1 MPMYLDVGLLYYRRD
16 IIRRLP
22 DADAVEK
29 RLQESMTWEEMAQL
43 RTRLAY
49 MNKPFYLFPAKDYE
63 GLICN
68 YLELAVGYDPE
79 FLKSNTFDLHS
90 PTAAKSLHMMVD
102 FVKNGTTPQEVTD
115 FDEFLCNKYMLD
127 HDGVFVRSWPD
138 FVKNLLSSYSDTTK
152 LKYIA
157 TAPLPHFKGKPS
169 TSVFGGWNL
178 MVSKSSTK
186 KNEAIEF
193 IRFFQ
198 SETIQRMIFEH
209 MGYLPA
215 INSVYEDSLFLSTH
229 HELQFFHQ
237 LLRRGFHRP
246 ALVEYTKVSDIIS
259 HFAHLAIKQ
268 EITVEQALTRTD
280 ELIRSNEVLIK

>member
-1 MPMYLDVGLLYYRRD
+1 
-16 IIRRLP
+16 
-22 DADAVEK
+22 
-29 RLQESMTWEEMAQL
+29 
-43 RTRLAY
+43 
-49 MNKPFYLFPAKDYE
+49 
-63 GLICN
+63 
-68 YLELAVGYDPE
+68 
-79 FLKSNTFDLHS
+79 
-90 PTAAKSLHMMVD
+90 MMVD

-127 HDGVFVRSWPD
+127 HDGVFVHSWPD

-157 TAPLPHFKGKPS
+157 TAPLPHFRGKPS

-215 INSVYEDSLFLSTH
+215 INSVYEDSIFLQYSQGVAVLSSIAPPGISSPRTCRIYKI
-229 HELQFFHQ
+229 LGYYFSFCASRHQ
-237 LLRRGFHRP
+237 ARNFRRTS
-246 ALVEYTKVSDIIS
+246 AYT
-259 HFAHLAIKQ
+259 
-268 EITVEQALTRTD
+268 
-280 ELIRSNEVLIK
+280 